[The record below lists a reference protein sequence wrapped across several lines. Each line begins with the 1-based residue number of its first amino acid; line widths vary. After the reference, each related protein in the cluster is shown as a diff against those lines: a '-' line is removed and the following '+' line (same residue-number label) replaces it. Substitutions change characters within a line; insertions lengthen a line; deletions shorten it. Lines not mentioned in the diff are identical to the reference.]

1 MPLGYMIKPPL
12 MALLVARKDD
22 YLVVFGQLFRDKIH
36 RVNKPIIIT
45 GDQRVI
51 EDERKMNSR
60 G

>member
-1 MPLGYMIKPPL
+1 MIKPPL